1 MTTPTHDDS
10 DEAQLA
16 LYFAAL
22 RASSSGLN
30 TPRRVEK
37 ELLTAFGKHFPKKR
51 WYQRL
56 SVRQWGM
63 AGGLITGAG
72 AMALL
77 VFTLILPAPEQ
88 PGHPAMRSDEGG
100 DFIALESR
108 ERIELEAAPQLVET
122 TVPRTSLASLD
133 GALTPQTAGDTV
145 RVELLVGADGE
156 PLALR
161 LLPQ

>member
-1 MTTPTHDDS
+1 MPTHDEF
-10 DEAQLA
+10 DEPLIAP
-16 LYFAAL
+16 YFTAL

-30 TPRRVEK
+30 TPPRVEK
-37 ELLTAFGKHFPKKR
+37 ELLAAFAKQFPKQR

-63 AGGLITGAG
+63 AGGLISGAG

-77 VFTLILPAPEQ
+77 VFTLILPAPQ
-88 PGHPAMRSDEGG
+88 HPGHPAMRFDEGG

-108 ERIELEAAPQLVET
+108 ERIELEASPQLVET

>member
-1 MTTPTHDDS
+1 MTTPIHDES

-16 LYFAAL
+16 SSFAAL
-22 RASSSGLN
+22 RTSSSKLN
-30 TPRRVEK
+30 TPPHVEK
-37 ELLTAFGKHFPKKR
+37 ELLAAFAKQFPKQR
-51 WYQRL
+51 WYLRL
-56 SVRQWGM
+56 GFQQWGM

-77 VFTLILPAPEQ
+77 VFMLMLPASDR
-88 PGHPAMRSDEGG
+88 PAHSPTGFHEGG

-108 ERIELEAAPQLVET
+108 ERIEQEAAPQLVGAT
-122 TVPRTSLASLD
+122 LPRTSLAGLD

-161 LLPQ
+161 LLPE